1 VTSDAGKYPPVKY
14 LQRCE
19 KRRCGTSAWSFT
31 THSDAHPK
39 VNERTSGVYLR
50 ADPED
55 MNTLDGRD
63 DQQRAALIT
72 EQLQRWKSIT
82 NA

>member
-1 VTSDAGKYPPVKY
+1 METQA
-14 LQRCE
+14 E
-19 KRRCGTSAWSFT
+19 
-31 THSDAHPK
+31 

-55 MNTLDGRD
+55 MTILDGPDERRRAELIA
-63 DQQRAALIT
+63 QRLSH
-72 EQLQRWKSIT
+72 WKSIT